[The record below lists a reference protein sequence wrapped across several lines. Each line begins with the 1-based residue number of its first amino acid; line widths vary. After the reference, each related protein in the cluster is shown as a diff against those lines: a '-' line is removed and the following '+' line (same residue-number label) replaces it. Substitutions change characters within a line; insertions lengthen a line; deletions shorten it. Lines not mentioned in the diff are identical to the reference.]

1 MDKKINEV
9 LEILESNYNSMRN
22 VIRVE
27 KLDLDRRLEEA
38 KRHDDFN
45 DYEDIAELCYRLA
58 RHMQQKECF
67 EYSIY
72 IVKNKS
78 KKLEN

>member
-1 MDKKINEV
+1 MDKKIKEV
-9 LEILESNYNSMRN
+9 LEALESNYNSMMN
-22 VIRVE
+22 VIRLE

-38 KRHDDFN
+38 KRHDDFS
-45 DYEDIAELCYRLA
+45 DYEGIAELCYRLS

-72 IVKNKS
+72 IVKNKL
-78 KKLEN
+78 KKV

>member
-9 LEILESNYNSMRN
+9 LETLENNYNSMRN
-22 VIRVE
+22 VIRLE

-45 DYEDIAELCYRLA
+45 YYEGIANLCYKLA

-67 EYSIY
+67 EYFIY
-72 IVKNKS
+72 IVKNKL
-78 KKLEN
+78 KKV